1 MDDLQVSRPVSRP
14 GFFLPEDL
22 QVSRPL
28 FSLPEDLQ
36 VSRPEDLKV
45 SRPGFFL
52 PEDLQVSRPMFSLP
66 EDLQVS
72 RLEGRPVS
80 RPGFILPEDLQVS
93 RPMFSLQ
100 EDLQVSRPEGRPV
113 SRPVFSLCIK
123 NLCYKLIC
131 VNFFVKLHY
140 QTNIRRSCPLY
151 YPKGYKRSLHRR
163 LFRLLIVKSSNIP
176 NDLTVS
182 LLCIRYVTK

>member
-1 MDDLQVSRPVSRP
+1 MDDLQVSRPEGCPVSRP
-14 GFFLPEDL
+14 RFFLPKDI
-22 QVSRPL
+22 QVSRPVS
-28 FSLPEDLQ
+28 SLPEDLH
-36 VSRPEDLKV
+36 VSHP
-45 SRPGFFL
+45 
-52 PEDLQVSRPMFSLP
+52 
-66 EDLQVS
+66 
-72 RLEGRPVS
+72 EGRPVS
-80 RPGFILPEDLQVS
+80 RPGCSLPEDLQ
-93 RPMFSLQ
+93 F
-100 EDLQVSRPEGRPV
+100 

-176 NDLTVS
+176 DDLTVS
-182 LLCIRYVTK
+182 LLRRR